1 MSRVK
6 GRAGA
11 AGAQET
17 TLDAVNLDAVVLEQ
31 IFLSADV
38 ENATERL
45 RRRRLLRRLLRR
57 PAARIASRRLK
68 RKRLLHRLDRQALGP
83 RLRPVQQERRAEVRR
98 ALSLVRP
105 ARAAMPKPEPRPSR
119 IGRWAQAGWA
129 GRAARGW

>member
-6 GRAGA
+6 GPAGG
-11 AGAQET
+11 AGAQGA
-17 TLDAVNLDAVVLEQ
+17 TLDAANLDAVVLEQ
-31 IFLSADV
+31 IFLSAGV
-38 ENATERL
+38 ENVAERL

-68 RKRLLHRLDRQALGP
+68 RKRLLHRLDRQALGQ
-83 RLRPVQQERRAEVRR
+83 RLRPMHQERRVEVRR

-105 ARAAMPKPEPRPSR
+105 ARAAPPKPAPRQSR

-129 GRAARGW
+129 GRASRGW